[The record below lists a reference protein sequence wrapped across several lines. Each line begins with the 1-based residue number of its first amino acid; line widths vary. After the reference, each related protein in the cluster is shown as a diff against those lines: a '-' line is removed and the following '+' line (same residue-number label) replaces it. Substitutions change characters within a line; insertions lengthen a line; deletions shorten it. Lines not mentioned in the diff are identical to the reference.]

1 MDNCFLSVS
10 DKPAFLATSFLRKV
24 VFGMECF
31 LHLNLVEL
39 KEGGNNMLLTKGLLA
54 SVKHYPDKYAVLD
67 EEVRLTYKELYD
79 RIKLLAKSLQLQGVK
94 KGDRVGIL
102 MNNNYRFIEIKYA
115 SLLIGAI
122 FSPISTKLSL
132 SEMEYI
138 LNDCE
143 PSHLFIGQDF
153 IHLLPHIKQT
163 TSIKHFVYVSK
174 EKGSSV
180 VGAVPYDD
188 LLEEAGEFQEVEIFE
203 DDIAGI
209 YYTGGTTGKAKGVML
224 SHKNL
229 VANIYH
235 TLSIND
241 YSSDDIYFHV
251 NPMFHLAGSVPV
263 FIFTTIG
270 AAHCMNA
277 TFDPEQIFEKIDQY
291 QVTRMTLVPSM
302 INMLIHHPKVGAY
315 QFTSLKTIRYGAS
328 PMPFEILKKARQ
340 VFDCHFSANYGM
352 TEASPVLSSL
362 TEEDHEKGFGTEDE
376 EVKKRLLSVGR
387 QVIGVELRIVDQ
399 EGDDVA
405 EGEVGEI
412 VAKGPNIMKG
422 YWRKPEETAEVL
434 KDGWYYTGD
443 MGYYGEDE
451 YIYLAD
457 RKKDMIISGGLN
469 IYSVEVENAI
479 YQSPEVL
486 EVAVIGV
493 PDAKWIEAVKAF
505 VVLKPE
511 KGLSEEEL
519 LRRCRELLS
528 RYKVPKSVEFVA
540 ALPKSAAGKILKTAL
555 REQDAKVPSR

>member
-1 MDNCFLSVS
+1 M
-10 DKPAFLATSFLRKV
+10 FLAIKV
-24 VFGMECF
+24 NKRHREN
-31 LHLNLVEL
+31 LLNE
-39 KEGGNNMLLTKGLLA
+39 EGGNNMLLTKGLQA

-67 EEVRLTYKELYD
+67 EEVRLTYKELYA
-79 RIKLLAKSLQLQGVK
+79 RIKLLAKNLQIQGVK
-94 KGDRVGIL
+94 KGDRIGIL

-115 SLLIGAI
+115 SLMIGAI
-122 FSPISTKLSL
+122 FSPISTKMSL

-138 LNDCE
+138 LNDCA

-153 IHLLPHIKQT
+153 IHLLPSIKT
-163 TSIKHFVYVSK
+163 KTSIQHFVYVSK
-174 EKGSSV
+174 EKDASV
-180 VGAVPYDD
+180 VGTLPYDD
-188 LLEEAGEFQEVEIFE
+188 LLEEAGEFQEVEIDE

-235 TLSIND
+235 TLMMNR
-241 YSSDDIYFHV
+241 YSSEDIYFHV
-251 NPMFHLAGSVPV
+251 NPMFHLAGSVPI

-277 TFDPEQIFEKIDQY
+277 TFDPEEIFEKIDKY
-291 QVTRMTLVPSM
+291 QVTRVTLVPSM
-302 INMLIHHPKVGAY
+302 INMLIHHPTVEAY

-328 PMPFEILKKARQ
+328 PMPFEILEKARQ
-340 VFDCHFSANYGM
+340 VFDCNFSANYGM

-362 TEEDHEKGFGTEDE
+362 TEEDHQEGFDTEAE

-387 QVIGVELRIVDQ
+387 QVIGVELRIIDPK
-399 EGDDVA
+399 GNDVG

-412 VAKGPNIMKG
+412 IAKGPNIMKG

-443 MGYYGEDE
+443 MGYFGEDA

-486 EVAVIGV
+486 EAAIIGV

-511 KGLSEEEL
+511 TELSEEEL

-528 RYKVPKSVEFVA
+528 RYKVPKSVEFVED
-540 ALPKSAAGKILKTAL
+540 LPKSAAGKILKTAL
-555 REQDAKVPSR
+555 REQVAKVPSR